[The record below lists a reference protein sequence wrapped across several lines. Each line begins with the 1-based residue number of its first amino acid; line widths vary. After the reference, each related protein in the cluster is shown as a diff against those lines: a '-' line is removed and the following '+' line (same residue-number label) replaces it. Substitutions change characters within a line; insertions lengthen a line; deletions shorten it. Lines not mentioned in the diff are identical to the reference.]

1 MENNIQEK
9 INRKIEEMPKEVVTV
24 IKKIPWAEKLTFLG
38 KEYSLTISE
47 LDELYIETYLVLVGA
62 LNPTEF
68 SESVKEKL
76 ALSADELS
84 KLIEYMNIEIFKPLG
99 EEIKKA
105 FPDIDL
111 DEYLE
116 DEDTI
121 QNSITNPPASKPIS
135 FAEQK
140 LNAPH
145 SLQKN
150 TSAVPMPP
158 GEKYSD
164 PYRELA

>member
-9 INRKIEEMPKEVVTV
+9 INRKIEEMPKEVSAV

-47 LDELYIETYLVLVGA
+47 LDELYIETYLVLVGV
-62 LNPTEF
+62 LNPIEF
-68 SESVKEKL
+68 SESIKEKL
-76 ALSADELS
+76 TLSADELS
-84 KLIEYMNIEIFKPLG
+84 KLIEYMNKEIFKPLG

-111 DEYLE
+111 DEDLE

-140 LNAPH
+140 LNEPH

-150 TSAVPMPP
+150 TSTVPIPP

-164 PYRELA
+164 PYREIA